1 MKKIL
6 FAICFFGATAAAFGQ
21 SSANAGQVS
30 NEPVITQFTSHPQF
44 ASQQPMSIEKSLFE
58 TSSFTAA
65 RGERPLWEFATPS
78 MTTPLGDSAR
88 ALKKEHQEAKKA
100 DIVWSN

>member
-6 FAICFFGATAAAFGQ
+6 FAICFFGATAAFGQ
-21 SSANAGQVS
+21 SGSNAAQVS
-30 NEPVITQFTSHPQF
+30 NEPVITQFTSHTQF
-44 ASQQPMSIEKSLFE
+44 ASQQPMGLEKSLFE

-65 RGERPLWEFATPS
+65 RGERPLWEFPTAS